1 MNLMFLISLQQDKR
15 RAVFSQELR
24 NQNKT
29 SAYSDQWNNLK
40 VLQIC
45 FQTIWDFKSKA
56 PISNW
61 KRKSEVSPR
70 IIKRWWTIE
79 NRTCNMLSVLLNWT
93 RWFKSLFTKIIK
105 KKRMQSRWIV
115 MRSVL
120 ALQMLSKW
128 TMISFLRN
136 QIRTILRDKCK
147 EKMILIREPNM
158 ALLWDNNCL

>member
-15 RAVFSQELR
+15 RAVFSQDLR
-24 NQNKT
+24 NLKT

-40 VLQIC
+40 VLQIFC
-45 FQTIWDFKSKA
+45 QTIWDFKSKA

-61 KRKSEVSPR
+61 KRKREVWQR
-70 IIKRWWTIE
+70 IIKHWWTIE
-79 NRTCNMLSVLLNWT
+79 NRTCNMLNVLLSWT
-93 RWFKSLFTKIIK
+93 LWFKSLFTRIIK

-128 TMISFLRN
+128 TMI
-136 QIRTILRDKCK
+136 
-147 EKMILIREPNM
+147 
-158 ALLWDNNCL
+158 